1 LQPTVYQGQRTS
13 VVLTNGQPT
22 AHSFRLR
29 KRSRRTFLRILRE
42 PLFGNSFTFSTSG
55 DNHVL
60 QAIDDL
66 LDPFYQCIDGFGGHP
81 YLFKYLPKTNDSRVA
96 FAGTSLSSQFLHPP
110 ECRMVPSNNNH
121 QSRHFRQ
128 EPLVQL
134 QNLPYLIKIAVALF
148 GISIALTRADGGIAI
163 RKPGRNIYF
172 F

>member
-1 LQPTVYQGQRTS
+1 MT
-13 VVLTNGQPT
+13 
-22 AHSFRLR
+22 
-29 KRSRRTFLRILRE
+29 I
-42 PLFGNSFTFSTSG
+42 
-55 DNHVL
+55 HVL

-148 GISIALTRADGGIAI
+148 GISIALTPADGGIAI

>member
-1 LQPTVYQGQRTS
+1 
-13 VVLTNGQPT
+13 
-22 AHSFRLR
+22 
-29 KRSRRTFLRILRE
+29 LRE

-110 ECRMVPSNNNH
+110 ECRMVLSNNNH

-148 GISIALTRADGGIAI
+148 GISIALTRRTEALRYENQEGTFISFDEPIGRVAIAGTGVI
-163 RKPGRNIYF
+163 ERIESRH
-172 F
+172 